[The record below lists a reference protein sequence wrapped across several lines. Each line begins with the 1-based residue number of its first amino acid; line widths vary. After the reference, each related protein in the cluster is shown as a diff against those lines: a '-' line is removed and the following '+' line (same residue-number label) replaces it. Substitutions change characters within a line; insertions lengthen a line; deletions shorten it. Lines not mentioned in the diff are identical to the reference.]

1 MLSTFP
7 SIDST
12 KEIPIKNI
20 SIGEYY
26 YIQSGNDLFHGKVD
40 HVTKQCVQLSRHRKA
55 IREAIREAISS
66 AVCDAT
72 AVKSIITYIL
82 APTIF
87 STFSWK
93 FGEPEQIIEE
103 VNICA
108 TINNKKS
115 ILATGMSNN
124 TVMLWD
130 LTTLK
135 NIQTL
140 GKTASEWAMCVK
152 FNPQSTMV
160 AAGSTD
166 SSVRIWC
173 TLTYTLLHL
182 IPYNGTYINEIS
194 FTPDGE
200 ILVFNGGG
208 NDTQQFK
215 IMFWSIGEDTDA
227 ECINYLPI
235 SKFISFYHN
244 PVNGA
249 DDVVLPDHFNEVDNV
264 YVNSFDICECH
275 NSECHNSALV
285 IASITINAGVSA
297 VALWRFQKRYTTSR
311 MLNLRR
317 FSNIFTKVICHSS
330 GDFAFASGIDGD
342 IHVMQFPDLNILYTI
357 SLTSAQ
363 INTFSLNPLKN
374 KLIASTRD
382 GGTHVYNIEEE
393 RFEWGRHAI
402 DPENY
407 DEELDLVM
415 TVEFGLGE
423 RHYVS
428 CTAYEIIRA
437 PLKNIVFIADEF
449 LIELIAEWCPGS
461 ASGTLPDAAKWLIRE
476 FVSGVAQV

>member
-7 SIDST
+7 SIDAT

-40 HVTKQCVQLSRHRKA
+40 HVTKQCVQVSRHRKA
-55 IREAIREAISS
+55 ISVTSDNKSDKSDKSS
-66 AVCDAT
+66 V
-72 AVKSIITYIL
+72 ITYTI

-87 STFSWK
+87 STFSWR
-93 FGEPEQIIEE
+93 FGDPEEMMEE
-103 VNICA
+103 VSICA
-108 TINNKKS
+108 TINPKKT

-124 TVMLWD
+124 TVALWD
-130 LTTLK
+130 LATLK
-135 NIQTL
+135 NIKTL
-140 GKTASEWAMCVK
+140 GKPASEWAMCVK
-152 FNPQSTMV
+152 FNPQGTMI

-166 SSVRIWC
+166 ASVRIWC
-173 TLTYTLLHL
+173 TVTYTLLHL
-182 IPYNGTYINEIS
+182 IPYDGTYINEIS
-194 FTPDGE
+194 FTPDSD

-215 IMFWSIGEDTDA
+215 IMFWSIGDNDVA

-235 SKFISFYHN
+235 SKFLSFYHN

-249 DDVVLPDHFNEVDNV
+249 NDVVLPDHFNEVDNV
-264 YVNSFDICECH
+264 YVNSFDICECYNGDH
-275 NSECHNSALV
+275 NGDALI

-297 VALWRFQKRYTTSR
+297 VALWRFQKGYTTSR

-317 FSNIFTKVICHSS
+317 FSNIFTKLICHSS

-342 IHVMQFPDLNILYTI
+342 IHVMQFPNLNILYTI
-357 SLTSAQ
+357 SLTIAQ
-363 INTFSLNPLKN
+363 INTFSLNPLKT

-382 GGTHVYNIEEE
+382 GGTHVYNIGER
-393 RFEWGRHAI
+393 RFEWGRQAI

-407 DEELDLVM
+407 DEELDLAM

-423 RHYVS
+423 THYVS
-428 CTAYEIIRA
+428 CTAYEIIKA

-449 LIELIAEWCPGS
+449 LVELIAEWCPGS
-461 ASGTLPDAAKWLIRE
+461 VSGSLPDAAKWLIRE

>member
-40 HVTKQCVQLSRHRKA
+40 HVTKQCVQVSRHRKA
-55 IREAIREAISS
+55 VSGATISG
-66 AVCDAT
+66 AT
-72 AVKSIITYIL
+72 ISGATVESVITYMI
-82 APTIF
+82 APSIF

-93 FGEPEQIIEE
+93 FGEPEQTIEE

-108 TINNKKS
+108 TINHKKS

-152 FNPQSTMV
+152 FNPQSTLV

-166 SSVRIWC
+166 SSIRIWC
-173 TLTYTLLHL
+173 THTYTLLHL

-215 IMFWSIGEDTDA
+215 IMFWSIGEDNNNADA

-235 SKFISFYHN
+235 SKFMSFYHN

-249 DDVVLPDHFNEVDNV
+249 DEVVLPDHFSEVDNV

-275 NSECHNSALV
+275 NSECRNGAFV
-285 IASITINAGVSA
+285 IACITINAGVSA
-297 VALWRFQKRYTTSR
+297 VALWRFQKKYTTSR

-317 FSNIFTKVICHSS
+317 FSNIFSKVICHSS

-342 IHVMQFPDLNILYTI
+342 IHVMQFPDLNVLYTI

-363 INTFSLNPLKN
+363 INTFSLNPPKN
-374 KLIASTRD
+374 RLIACTRD
-382 GGTHVYNIEEE
+382 GGTHVYNIEDK
-393 RFEWGRHAI
+393 RFEWGSHAI

-449 LIELIAEWCPGS
+449 LIELIAEWGP
-461 ASGTLPDAAKWLIRE
+461 GTLPDAAKWLIRE